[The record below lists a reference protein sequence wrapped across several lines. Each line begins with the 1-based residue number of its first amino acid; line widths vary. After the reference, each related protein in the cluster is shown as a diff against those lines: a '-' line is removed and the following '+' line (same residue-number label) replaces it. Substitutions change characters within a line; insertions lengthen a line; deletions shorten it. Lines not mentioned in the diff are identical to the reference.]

1 MRFFKGL
8 FNGKDGG
15 MYDPENG
22 GEGGSNPDPDRGD
35 GDPEIGKEL
44 AEFFLYL
51 LSDGDALRDY
61 YNRPTRNDVIGRR
74 SFKTDAASL
83 LENGSL
89 KEIEEHI
96 LAIGG
101 SYAKPLVIVW
111 PAM

>member
-1 MRFFKGL
+1 M
-8 FNGKDGG
+8 ND
-15 MYDPENG
+15 
-22 GEGGSNPDPDRGD
+22 SDPDKGN

-44 AEFFLYL
+44 ADFFLYL
-51 LSDGDALRDY
+51 LSDGEALRDY
-61 YNRPTRNDVIGRR
+61 YNRPTRSDVIGRQGLR
-74 SFKTDAASL
+74 PDAASL

-96 LAIGG
+96 LAVGG